1 MRWLTLTL
9 TLTLIRYSQLS
20 VRMME
25 ALNQTRPLAKPKE
38 RRGLN
43 LAMQAFLDDPNP
55 SPNPDPNPNPNP
67 DPNPNP
73 NPNPDP
79 DPGPNPSPHPHPS
92 QAFLDEELPRIEAAR
107 STKVEAR
114 VVLHLTPPEEAIDE
128 SLKQVWVG
136 VRVWV
141 RGRVRV
147 GLANPNP

>member
-43 LAMQAFLDDPNP
+43 LAMQAFLD
-55 SPNPDPNPNPNP
+55 
-67 DPNPNP
+67 
-73 NPNPDP
+73 
-79 DPGPNPSPHPHPS
+79 
-92 QAFLDEELPRIEAAR
+92 EELPRIEAAR

-128 SLKQVWVG
+128 SLKQVRVG

-141 RGRVRV
+141 RGRFS
-147 GLANPNP
+147 

>member
-1 MRWLTLTL
+1 
-9 TLTLIRYSQLS
+9 
-20 VRMME
+20 ME

-43 LAMQAFLDDPNP
+43 LAM
-55 SPNPDPNPNPNP
+55 
-67 DPNPNP
+67 
-73 NPNPDP
+73 
-79 DPGPNPSPHPHPS
+79 

-147 GLANPNP
+147 GLANPNPYP